1 MKQLN
6 IRIPLRILTLVMG
19 LFLSLGAYA
28 QITVNGNVKDAS
40 GEPIIGASVRVV
52 GTQQG
57 TATDLDGN
65 FTLTGV
71 PEGAKLQ
78 ITSVGYDMQEVTA
91 SGNVVVTMTEGSQML
106 ENLVVI
112 GYGVVKK
119 NDLTG
124 SVTALKPDSKNK
136 GVVVAA
142 QDMLAGKIAGV
153 NVTSGGGTP
162 GGGATIRIR
171 GGSSLNASND
181 PLIVVDGV
189 PLDNNGIKGLAN
201 GLATINPQD
210 IESFNVL
217 KDASA
222 TAIYGSRGS
231 NGVIIITTKKGRR
244 GQRPSIAYNGSFT
257 VSKKK
262 KNIDVMDGDE
272 FRAFVK
278 EVYKDDSRYEEAV
291 AALGS
296 ANTNWQDEIYRTA
309 LSHDHNLTFTGSVG
323 DFLPYRLSV
332 GYTDQQGIMKTSDFK
347 RFTTAVNL
355 NPSLLNDHLRLNL
368 NGKFMWAHSK
378 YPDGSAINAAVW
390 MDPTQPIKSTDS
402 KYKNFG
408 GYFEWL
414 TNGDAL
420 NDSQWTE
427 TYNTLATANPVAII
441 DLKDDRAISRSFTG
455 NADIDYQIHGWE
467 DMRLHLTLG
476 ADLGKGKQWTDVDP
490 ASPLA
495 AYYGSHGWDQI
506 IKRAYTLSTYA
517 QYYKDFNEDHHFDV
531 MAGYEWQH
539 FWRRQTNSYWGY
551 YASTN
556 KNSEN
561 AGKVYGLSTYKYLT
575 ENYLVSFFGRLN
587 YIFKN
592 RYYIT
597 ATLRDDGSSRF
608 EKHWALFPSIALA
621 WRIKDEA
628 FLRDTDVLSD
638 LKLRLGWGKTGQQD
652 VGQDYGW
659 IATYTKSTG
668 NQGSFYDV
676 SDGGTMVS
684 PNTRNPDLKWETTT
698 TTNIGL
704 DWGFLNQRVSG
715 SIDWYYRKT
724 TDLINN
730 AYNAAGTQPRN
741 KMLKNIGSLR
751 NTGLEFAINWR
762 AIQATDWNWTLD
774 YNITWNSNKITEL
787 TDGSGKAQYIY
798 PTGGISSGTGLTVQG
813 HCTGYPANSFLVYQ
827 QVYDENGMPI
837 EGQVVDRNGDGVI
850 STEDMYFYKD
860 PTPDVTMGLA
870 SRLEY
875 KSWDFG
881 MTFRASLGN
890 YVYND
895 LMAGASNINTNAI
908 FASTNYL
915 SNRPIYVLDYG
926 WGTYN
931 QTSILSDRWVQN
943 GSFLKCDNITLGY
956 SFAGLAKRG
965 NWDGINGRVYGTVSN
980 VFCITKYEGIDP
992 EVFGGIDNAVYPRP
1006 ISFILGLSLNF

>member
-1 MKQLN
+1 MKQLD
-6 IRIPLRILTLVMG
+6 IRIPYRILALVMG

-28 QITVNGNVKDAS
+28 QITVNGNVKDAT

-52 GTQQG
+52 GTQMG

-65 FTLTGV
+65 FTLEGV
-71 PEGAKLQ
+71 PEGSKLQ
-78 ITSVGYDMQEVTA
+78 ITSVGYDAQEVSAA
-91 SGNVVVTMTEGSQML
+91 SNVVVTMSEGSQML

-272 FRAFVK
+272 YRSFV
-278 EVYKDDSRYEEAV
+278 ENLYKDNARYDEAM
-291 AALGS
+291 AALGT

-323 DFLPYRLSV
+323 DFLPYRVSV

-355 NPSLLNDHLRLNL
+355 NPSLLNDHLRFNL
-368 NGKFMWAHSK
+368 NGKFMWAKSQ
-378 YPDGSAINAAVW
+378 YADGSAIGAAVW
-390 MDPTQPIKSTDS
+390 MDPTQPVTSTDS
-402 KYKNFG
+402 KYSNFG
-408 GYFEWL
+408 GYFEW
-414 TNGDAL
+414 TANSAAL
-420 NDSQWTE
+420 NDSNWPY
-427 TYNTLATANPVAII
+427 TYNTLATANPVAIL

-455 NADIDYQIHGWE
+455 NADVDYMIHGWE

-495 AYYGSHGWDQI
+495 TYYGSHGWDQI

-517 QYYKDFNEDHHFDV
+517 QYYKDINDDNHIDV

-551 YASTN
+551 YPSTN
-556 KNSEN
+556 NDETL
-561 AGKVYGLSTYKYLT
+561 AGTVYGLSTYKYLT

-608 EKHWALFPSIALA
+608 EKHWALFPSVAFA
-621 WRIKDEA
+621 WRLKDEA
-628 FLRDTDVLSD
+628 ALRDCDVLSD

-659 IATYTKSTG
+659 IATYSKSTG

-676 SDGGTMVS
+676 AGDGSMVR
-684 PNTRNPDLKWETTT
+684 PDTRNPDLKWETTT
-698 TTNIGL
+698 TTNVGL

-724 TDLINN
+724 TDLINY

-741 KMLKNIGSLR
+741 QMYKNIGSLR
-751 NTGLEFAINWR
+751 NTGLEFAISWK
-762 AIQATDWNWTLD
+762 AVQATDWNWTLD
-774 YNITWNSNKITEL
+774 YNLTWNSNEITEL
-787 TDGSGKAQYIY
+787 IGGDDEDYYVA
-798 PTGGISSGTGLTVQG
+798 TGGISAGTGNTIQAHAVG
-813 HCTGYPANSFLVYQ
+813 HPASSFLVYQ
-827 QVYDENGMPI
+827 QVYDADGMPI

-850 STEDMYFYKD
+850 SSDDMYYYKD
-860 PTPDVTMGLA
+860 PAPDVTMGLA

-875 KSWDFG
+875 KNWDFG
-881 MTFRASLGN
+881 MSFRASIGN
-890 YVYND
+890 YVFND
-895 LMAGASNINTNAI
+895 LMAGASNLNASEI
-908 FASTNYL
+908 LSSTNYL
-915 SNRPIYVLDYG
+915 SNRPTYVLDYN
-926 WGTYN
+926 WQTYN
-931 QTSILSDRWVQN
+931 QTSVMSDRWVQN

-956 SFAGLAKRG
+956 SFAGLAKHG

-980 VFCITKYEGIDP
+980 VFCITKYKGIDP
-992 EVFGGIDNAVYPRP
+992 EVFGGIDNSIYPRP
-1006 ISFILGLSLNF
+1006 ISFIIGLSLNF

>member
-1 MKQLN
+1 MKQVN

-28 QITVNGNVKDAS
+28 QITVNGNVKDPT
-40 GEPIIGASVRVV
+40 GEPIIGASVRVI

-65 FTLTGV
+65 FTLEGV

-78 ITSVGYDMQEVTA
+78 ITSVGYDAQEVSAA
-91 SGNVVVTMTEGSQML
+91 SNVVVTMSEGTQML

-181 PLIVVDGV
+181 PLIVIDGV
-189 PLDNNGIKGLAN
+189 PIDNNGIKGLAN
-201 GLATINPQD
+201 GLSTINPQD

-244 GQRPSIAYNGSFT
+244 GQRPSISYNGSFT
-257 VSKKK
+257 VSMKKK
-262 KNIDVMDGDE
+262 TIEVMDGDE
-272 FRAFVK
+272 YREFVK
-278 EVYKDDSRYEEAV
+278 QVYEGNSRYDDAM
-291 AALGS
+291 AALEMYS
-296 ANTNWQDEIYRTA
+296 DANTNWQDEIYRTA
-309 LSHDHNLTFTGSVG
+309 LSHDHNLTFTGSVA
-323 DFLPYRLSV
+323 DFLPYRVSV

-347 RFTTAVNL
+347 RFTAALNL
-355 NPSLLNDHLRLNL
+355 NPSLLNDHLRFNL
-368 NGKFMWAHSK
+368 NGKFMWAKSQ
-378 YPDGSAINAAVW
+378 YADGSAINAAVW
-390 MDPTQPIKSTDS
+390 MDPTKPVTTSNS
-402 KYKNFG
+402 LYNNFG
-408 GYFEWL
+408 SYFEWL
-414 TNGDAL
+414 TSADSY
-420 NDSQWTE
+420 NDSSWPYTI
-427 TYNTLATANPVAII
+427 NSNATSNPVAIL

-455 NADIDYQIHGWE
+455 NVDMDYQIHGWE

-476 ADLGKGKQWTDVDP
+476 ADLGNGKQWTDVDP
-490 ASPLA
+490 ASPLSV
-495 AYYGSHGWDQI
+495 YYGSHGWDKI
-506 IKRAYTLSTYA
+506 IKRNYTLSTYA
-517 QYYKDFNEDHHFDV
+517 QYYKDFNDDNHFDI

-539 FWRRQTNSYWGY
+539 FWRHQTNSYWGY
-551 YASTN
+551 YPNTNNVASKRGTEYS
-556 KNSEN
+556 KSE
-561 AGKVYGLSTYKYLT
+561 YEYKT

-592 RYYIT
+592 RYYFT

-608 EKHWALFPSIALA
+608 EKHWALFPSLAFA
-621 WRIKDEA
+621 WRLKEEA
-628 FLRDTDVLSD
+628 FLRDNNTISD

-659 IATYTKSTG
+659 ISSYSLST
-668 NQGSFYDV
+668 NVQGSYYDV
-676 SDGGTMVS
+676 AGDGTMVR
-684 PNTRNPDLKWETTT
+684 PNSRNPELKWETTT
-698 TTNIGL
+698 TTNVGF

-724 TDLINN
+724 TDLINY
-730 AYNAAGTQPRN
+730 AANAAGTQPRN
-741 KMLKNIGSLR
+741 KMYKNIGSLR
-751 NTGLEFAINWR
+751 NTGLEFAISWK

-774 YNITWNSNKITEL
+774 YNLTWNNNKITEL
-787 TDGSGKAQYIY
+787 ADDRVK
-798 PTGGISSGTGLTVQG
+798 TGGISAGTGNTIQAQAV
-813 HCTGYPANSFLVYQ
+813 GYPANSFLVYQ

-850 STEDMYFYKD
+850 SEEDMYLYKK
-860 PTPDVTMGLA
+860 PAADVTMGLA

-875 KSWDFG
+875 KNWDFG

-890 YVYND
+890 YVFND
-895 LMAGASNINTNAI
+895 LMAGSSNIN
-908 FASTNYL
+908 ASEILGAVNGNYL
-915 SNRPIYVLDYG
+915 TNRPTYVLKYG
-926 WGTYN
+926 WTTYDK
-931 QTSILSDRWVQN
+931 TSVMSDRWVQN
-943 GSFLKCDNITLGY
+943 ASFLKCDNITLGY
-956 SFAGLAKRG
+956 SFASLLKRG
-965 NWDGINGRVYGTVSN
+965 SWEGLSGRVYGTVSN